1 MFNKGTFE
9 DKTQIRTKHTMQ
21 AKGCISTCIAIERDG
36 CLVPGFVG
44 QYRFFLCANHNSTGT
59 CRSTATSQWH
69 SRRIILRGP
78 TSQVPLFHG
87 PSDCTLTVDFSSFLA
102 VFVPVR
108 SNTWHLPVRPLLPV
122 LLPTKDTRPAVQRDP
137 DFSLNMAGQGQI
149 EFVSASGRV
158 PLCAARPVPPQR

>member
-1 MFNKGTFE
+1 MFTWMMFNKGTFE

-59 CRSTATSQWH
+59 LQACRSTAASQWH

-78 TSQVPLFHG
+78 HFPGSPL
-87 PSDCTLTVDFSSFLA
+87 PRTLRLCANRRFFFLPCRFCA
-102 VFVPVR
+102 
-108 SNTWHLPVRPLLPV
+108 RPLKYLA
-122 LLPTKDTRPAVQRDP
+122 PASPSTFARLAPNKGHQT
-137 DFSLNMAGQGQI
+137 S
-149 EFVSASGRV
+149 
-158 PLCAARPVPPQR
+158 CAARSRLQPEHGRTRPD